1 MILFL
6 ASPSLT
12 GGYQLEDKE
21 AHHCVR
27 VLRKRVGD
35 EVHCIDGN
43 GRYIH
48 AVIAGIQDDRVALTV
63 LRTEDGWGEPPI
75 RLTLAVSPL
84 KDKDRFEWLMEK
96 AVELGVSSIVPILC
110 ERTEKYSEKLNLTRI
125 KSILLSA
132 TKQCKRARIP
142 DLAAPMPLARLL
154 AQPESHPR
162 WMAWCETHDA
172 PQWPAEAAPPQAL
185 TWLIGPEGD
194 FSQKEADL
202 AKDAG
207 AALVSLGRARLRTE
221 TAAMYA
227 LAWVKAHAG
236 F

>member
-1 MILFL
+1 MILFQ

-12 GGYQLEDKE
+12 SGFQLEDKE

-43 GRYIH
+43 GLYIR
-48 AVIAGIQDDRVALTV
+48 AVIAGIEGERVTLTV
-63 LRTEDGWGEPPI
+63 LHTEDGWGEPPI

-96 AVELGVSSIVPILC
+96 AVELGVSSIVPVLC

-154 AQPESHPR
+154 AQPDPHPR
-162 WMAWCETHDA
+162 WMAWCETHE
-172 PQWPAEAAPPQAL
+172 PPAWSPDLPRPTAL

-227 LAWVKAHAG
+227 LAWVKSHAG